1 MTHTRKVYF
10 ENAAD
15 MPLFCGEDLNFG
27 AFLKLFHQV
36 ITNGVNKITSRTTKK
51 TKI

>member
-1 MTHTRKVYF
+1 VPHTRKIYF

-27 AFLKLFHQV
+27 AFSKNFPPGLP
-36 ITNGVNKITSRTTKK
+36 TTVTRGQHPKK
-51 TKI
+51 CG